1 VRAVIGAF
9 VVLFAVVLQQRGGHS
24 MEEVPDEE
32 ARFDAAGPSGYVLR
46 AVEILLERAAKKGQ
60 RKSLKREAN
69 PLFSPLHHRHRLP
82 ANDFHI
88 FYVALVATH
97 TILLILCGLIC

>member
-1 VRAVIGAF
+1 MRAVIGAF

-46 AVEILLERAAKKGQ
+46 AVEILLERAAKKGRGRVSNVRQ
-60 RKSLKREAN
+60 TR
-69 PLFSPLHHRHRLP
+69 FSPHSTIDIAYQQMIFTFSTSLSLP
-82 ANDFHI
+82 
-88 FYVALVATH
+88 LTRS
-97 TILLILCGLIC
+97 C